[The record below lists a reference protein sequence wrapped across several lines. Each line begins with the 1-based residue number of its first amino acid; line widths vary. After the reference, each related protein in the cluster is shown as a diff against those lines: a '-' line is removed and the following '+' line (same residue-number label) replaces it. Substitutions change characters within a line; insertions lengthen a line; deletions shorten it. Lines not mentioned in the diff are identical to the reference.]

1 MRTLKKTLSLLLAVA
16 LVLSLTVVGASAAY
30 TGNKVDTL
38 KDAADVGADYSEA
51 VGVMVGLGIIEGYDD
66 GTLRPETTY
75 TREQAAKIIAYMQLG
90 PKDADSLRCTKA
102 PFTDVAADRWSAGYI
117 AYCVEQGIID
127 GMGDGTF
134 QPEAQLTGYQW
145 AKMLLCAVGYGRNDE
160 YVGSSWS
167 LNTAKDALDKGIFD
181 GDLDGADH
189 VVLTRQQAILY
200 AFNAL
205 TSVGVVVYS
214 PSLGDYILAYGNF
227 ADRATIEGTLGAKVY
242 GLASVTGIIV
252 DNEAMG
258 YSKTRISVQN
268 KYKVDKTTTGEKA
281 DVEVAANTGLDMM
294 YHAVKVWHANGTA
307 IFVIDLAKVETLTCG
322 EMSGSA
328 KLEKNKDI
336 AHRDEIGE
344 VGEAYEY
351 YLIDN
356 SALNADY
363 AAVVLNAK
371 LATLGVRSEV
381 NKSTVID
388 GSTVKND
395 YIKTDISE
403 INKRDNVVVIKAGE
417 KAYHVYAVGATS
429 GGVETIT
436 SAGVITLTDGT
447 VIAPSVLCKSTDLKA
462 IIADVKAALADNGH
476 TAPVYAFV
484 LDTHGHY
491 IGVTNDPYKTVAYY
505 TGAVKL
511 SSAHDAWS
519 TDVTWLAQFVDV
531 ATGDVEEIPVSN
543 AWAIANGVMG
553 AIAGQGK
560 YFDITDELYG
570 DATYEPANVPVNSL
584 YGTSYILSA
593 PGVSTEFTSTSSL
606 VNCNFKDTA
615 TGTVYQ
621 GGNIRYNN
629 ASVNFIIASFQ
640 GDKLVVD
647 EYTGVAELLAAYTEK
662 YNDGI
667 HTVTLDNIAMVV
679 ERSDAGNFYATTIFA
694 YDGAL
699 NVKGG
704 ILFFP
709 TGVTA
714 SQWTAHTGYYSY
726 PYAYL
731 NGKASEDTIKVNP
744 ELATNYERG
753 FYTYT
758 VDDATGYYNIVKADT
773 DYIWSQSEIEGAGD
787 AYWIGNTP
795 VSADVKVVDL
805 RAGALNGDVDAVDSL
820 GDLLSHDY
828 TDAWEKDLRVAYY
841 VSGGQVVLV
850 YVIDNI
856 YGSVEVVVDEA
867 LDDWAIVDPAV
878 VDGTGIAI
886 EGEIQLTSRYK
897 VYNNTPKATLLYTG
911 DAHLANGG
919 SLDVAYSYV
928 EDGKTYTGVINGAKA
943 KIVSND
949 DYSVQELVVDFTGLI
964 PDNADGRIITITGIT
979 AHLNITNKTGI
990 EGSSLREAN
999 GYKDLKPGVEDDTYT
1014 LNMTITEA
1022 AGGYKVVLEGADI
1035 VKDTKVNVEGFEAEV
1050 PTNNAVRITISA
1062 GEPVANI
1069 DAVIGEVTL
1078 ETVINIVHDGDQ
1090 NYWSFNTSNQDK
1102 HVFTA
1107 TLGKA
1112 EPVTLYRIQAGDD
1125 CHVGDTVALTVYGGE
1140 TEDSTALVATSSEG
1154 NGIPWSCTV
1163 NVKANS
1169 NTTDITDYAID
1180 CPHNP

>member
-181 GDLDGADH
+181 GDLVGADH
-189 VVLTRQQAILY
+189 TPLQRQQAILY
-200 AFNAL
+200 AFNTL

-227 ADRATIEGTLGAKVY
+227 ADRATIEGTLGEKVY
-242 GLASVTGIIV
+242 KLDVDTGIIV

-258 YSKTRISVQN
+258 AAKTVLSVQG
-268 KYKVDKTTTGEKA
+268 KYEADAAAKGDDA
-281 DVEVAANTGLDMM
+281 DVSVAANTGLDMM
-294 YHAVKVWHANGTA
+294 YHAAKIWHVNGKTA
-307 IFVIDLAKVETLTCG
+307 VYVMDLAKVEALTCNG
-322 EMSGSA
+322 ITKSAVA
-328 KLEKNKDI
+328 KLEKGKTVTDKT
-336 AHRDEIGE
+336 IGDTSKTK
-344 VGEAYEY
+344 YEY
-351 YLIDN
+351 YFIDN
-356 SALNADY
+356 TAINANYAGVTVWASLEALG
-363 AAVVLNAK
+363 
-371 LATLGVRSEV
+371 TRSET
-381 NKSTVID
+381 KKTTVI
-388 GSTVKND
+388 GNYKAVSND

-417 KAYHVYAVGATS
+417 KAYHVYAVGATTGS
-429 GGVETIT
+429 VESIT

-447 VIAPSVLCKSTDLKA
+447 VIAPS
-462 IIADVKAALADNGH
+462 ALATNVTAMRDIVREALAEQGH
-476 TAPVYAFV
+476 TAPVFSFV

-491 IGVTNDPYKTVAYY
+491 IALTNDPHRTVAYY

-519 TDVTWLAQFVDV
+519 SDVTWLAQFVDV
-531 ATGDVEEIPVSN
+531 ATGDIEEIPVTN
-543 AWAIANGVMG
+543 DWAIFHGTMG
-553 AIAGQGK
+553 AIFDQGK

-570 DATYEPANVPVNSL
+570 DATYEPADVPVNSL

-606 VNCNFKDTA
+606 VNCNFTDTA

-667 HTVTLDNIAMVV
+667 HTVTLENIAMVV

-699 NVKGG
+699 NVEGG

-731 NGKASEDTIKVNP
+731 NGEASKDTIKVKP
-744 ELATNYERG
+744 AFATNYDRG
-753 FYTYT
+753 FYSYT
-758 VDDATGYYNIVKADT
+758 VDDETGFYTLTKVKT
-773 DYIWSQSEIEGAGD
+773 DYIFAQSEIEGAGD
-787 AYWIGNTP
+787 AYWIGNKP

-805 RAGALNGDVDAVDSL
+805 RAGVANGEVDAVEDL
-820 GDLLSHDY
+820 GDLLSHDF

-850 YVIDNI
+850 YVVDNK
-856 YGSVEVVVDEA
+856 YGSVTVTSEYGVGDVIGPVVTEDGVIDLVKLYKDTPVAVFKYTGTPA
-867 LDDWAIVDPAV
+867 LKDGGELTVRYKLSKDSGTTWT
-878 VDGTGIAI
+878 DGTAVADI
-886 EGEIQLTSRYK
+886 R
-897 VYNNTPKATLLYTG
+897 VDKATKTTY
-911 DAHLANGG
+911 
-919 SLDVAYSYV
+919 LDV
-928 EDGKTYTGVINGAKA
+928 
-943 KIVSND
+943 
-949 DYSVQELVVDFTGLI
+949 DFSAVI
-964 PDNADGRIITITGIT
+964 PDNAAEYQVKVTQFVVTVKV
-979 AHLNITNKTGI
+979 TNDTDI
-990 EGSSLREAN
+990 EGSSMRAAS
-999 GYKDLKPGVEDDTYT
+999 GYDALTAGEDDTYT
-1014 LNMTITEA
+1014 VDLTISDA
-1022 AGGYKVVLEGADI
+1022 AAGYKVVLDNAAG
-1035 VKDTKVNVEGFEAEV
+1035 VKNGTVVTVEGFDAEV
-1050 PTNNAVRITISA
+1050 PVDGSIRITLFDA
-1062 GEPVANI
+1062 NEPVANLN
-1069 DAVIGEVTL
+1069 AVINPVTFD
-1078 ETVINIVHDGDQ
+1078 TVITIDHKTDKDYWCFDGHKDTFS
-1090 NYWSFNTSNQDK
+1090 YE
-1102 HVFTA
+1102 A
-1107 TLGKA
+1107 TLGKT
-1112 EPVTLYRIQAGDD
+1112 EPISLYRTQVTSAFHIGDK
-1125 CHVGDTVALTVYGGE
+1125 VTVEAYGKAV
-1140 TEDSTALVATSSEG
+1140 TSDTALVSVAGDGTADWVCTISVAANDNDYTVTSFT
-1154 NGIPWSCTV
+1154 PV
-1163 NVKANS
+1163 
-1169 NTTDITDYAID
+1169 
-1180 CPHNP
+1180 CPGSHA

>member
-1 MRTLKKTLSLLLAVA
+1 M
-16 LVLSLTVVGASAAY
+16 
-30 TGNKVDTL
+30 
-38 KDAADVGADYSEA
+38 
-51 VGVMVGLGIIEGYDD
+51 
-66 GTLRPETTY
+66 
-75 TREQAAKIIAYMQLG
+75 
-90 PKDADSLRCTKA
+90 
-102 PFTDVAADRWSAGYI
+102 
-117 AYCVEQGIID
+117 
-127 GMGDGTF
+127 
-134 QPEAQLTGYQW
+134 
-145 AKMLLCAVGYGRNDE
+145 
-160 YVGSSWS
+160 
-167 LNTAKDALDKGIFD
+167 
-181 GDLDGADH
+181 
-189 VVLTRQQAILY
+189 
-200 AFNAL
+200 
-205 TSVGVVVYS
+205 
-214 PSLGDYILAYGNF
+214 
-227 ADRATIEGTLGAKVY
+227 
-242 GLASVTGIIV
+242 
-252 DNEAMG
+252 
-258 YSKTRISVQN
+258 
-268 KYKVDKTTTGEKA
+268 
-281 DVEVAANTGLDMM
+281 
-294 YHAVKVWHANGTA
+294 
-307 IFVIDLAKVETLTCG
+307 
-322 EMSGSA
+322 
-328 KLEKNKDI
+328 
-336 AHRDEIGE
+336 
-344 VGEAYEY
+344 
-351 YLIDN
+351 
-356 SALNADY
+356 
-363 AAVVLNAK
+363 
-371 LATLGVRSEV
+371 
-381 NKSTVID
+381 
-388 GSTVKND
+388 
-395 YIKTDISE
+395 
-403 INKRDNVVVIKAGE
+403 
-417 KAYHVYAVGATS
+417 
-429 GGVETIT
+429 
-436 SAGVITLTDGT
+436 
-447 VIAPSVLCKSTDLKA
+447 
-462 IIADVKAALADNGH
+462 
-476 TAPVYAFV
+476 
-484 LDTHGHY
+484 LDTHGDY
-491 IGVTNDPYKTVAYY
+491 ISLTNNPYRTVAYY

-511 SSAHDAWS
+511 SSSHDAWS
-519 TDVTWLAQFVDV
+519 TDVQYLAQFVDV
-531 ATGDVEEIPVSN
+531 ATGEVEEIPVTN
-543 AWAIANGVMG
+543 DWAIFHGTMG
-553 AIAGQGK
+553 AIFDQGK

-570 DATYEPANVPVNSL
+570 DATYEPEDVPANTL

-928 EDGKTYTGVINGAKA
+928 EDGKTYTGVINGAEA
-943 KIVSND
+943 KIVSNKD
-949 DYSVQELVVDFTGLI
+949 HSVQNLVVDFTGLI

-979 AHLNITNKTGI
+979 AHLNINDKT
-990 EGSSLREAN
+990 
-999 GYKDLKPGVEDDTYT
+999 D
-1014 LNMTITEA
+1014 ITGMVIDNRNDSTPDMA
-1022 AGGYKVVLEGADI
+1022 AGKVSGIALSNDGYTVAIRKSGIAAGTKATLHFGDVEVNATATPSANFTVTFFGDEIANLDI
-1035 VKDTKVNVEGFEAEV
+1035 TLDA
-1050 PTNNAVRITISA
+1050 IT
-1062 GEPVANI
+1062 
-1069 DAVIGEVTL
+1069 L
-1078 ETVINIVHDGDQ
+1078 KTVINIVHDGDQ

-1102 HVFTA
+1102 YVFTA

-1112 EPVTLYRIQAGDD
+1112 EPVTLYRIQAGTD
-1125 CHVGDTVALTVYGGE
+1125 CHVGDTVALTVYGGT
-1140 TEDSTALVATSSEG
+1140 TEASTALVATSGEG

-1169 NTTDITDYAID
+1169 NTTDIAAYAID

>member
-167 LNTAKDALDKGIFD
+167 LNTAKDALDKGIFE
-181 GDLDGADH
+181 GDLVGADH
-189 VVLTRQQAILY
+189 TPLQRQQAILY
-200 AFNAL
+200 AFNTL

-227 ADRATIEGTLGAKVY
+227 ADRATIEGTLGEKVY
-242 GLASVTGIIV
+242 KLDVDTGIIV

-258 YSKTRISVQN
+258 AAKTVLSVQG
-268 KYKVDKTTTGEKA
+268 KYEADAAAKGDDA
-281 DVEVAANTGLDMM
+281 DVSVAANTGLDMM
-294 YHAVKVWHANGTA
+294 YHAAKIWHVNGKTA
-307 IFVIDLAKVETLTCG
+307 VYVMDLAKVEALTCNG
-322 EMSGSA
+322 ITKSAVA
-328 KLEKNKDI
+328 KLEKGKTVTDKT
-336 AHRDEIGE
+336 IGDTSKTK
-344 VGEAYEY
+344 YEY
-351 YLIDN
+351 YFIDN
-356 SALNADY
+356 TAINANYAGVTVWASLEALG
-363 AAVVLNAK
+363 
-371 LATLGVRSEV
+371 TRSET
-381 NKSTVID
+381 KKTTVI
-388 GSTVKND
+388 GNYKAVSND

-417 KAYHVYAVGATS
+417 KAYHVYAVGATTGS
-429 GGVETIT
+429 VESIT

-447 VIAPSVLCKSTDLKA
+447 VIAPS
-462 IIADVKAALADNGH
+462 ALATNVTAMRDIVREALAEQGH
-476 TAPVYAFV
+476 TAPVFSFV

-491 IGVTNDPYKTVAYY
+491 IALTNDPHRTVAYY

-519 TDVTWLAQFVDV
+519 SDVTWLAQFVDV
-531 ATGDVEEIPVSN
+531 ATGDIEEIPVTN
-543 AWAIANGVMG
+543 DWAIFHGTMG
-553 AIAGQGK
+553 AIFDQGK

-570 DATYEPANVPVNSL
+570 DATYEPADVPVNSL

-606 VNCNFKDTA
+606 VNCNFTDTA

-667 HTVTLDNIAMVV
+667 HTVTLENIAMVV

-886 EGEIQLTSRYK
+886 EGEIQLTTRYK

-928 EDGKTYTGVINGAKA
+928 EDGKTYTGVINGAEA
-943 KIVSND
+943 KIVSNKD
-949 DYSVQELVVDFTGLI
+949 HSVQNLVVDFTGLI

-979 AHLNITNKTGI
+979 AHLNITDKT
-990 EGSSLREAN
+990 
-999 GYKDLKPGVEDDTYT
+999 D
-1014 LNMTITEA
+1014 ITGMVIDNRNDSTPDMA
-1022 AGGYKVVLEGADI
+1022 AGKVSGIALSNDGYTVAIRNSGIAAGAKATLHFGDVEVDATATPSANFTVTFFGDEIANLDI
-1035 VKDTKVNVEGFEAEV
+1035 TLDAITLKTVITIDHKTDKDYWCFDGHKDTFSYE
-1050 PTNNAVRITISA
+1050 
-1062 GEPVANI
+1062 
-1069 DAVIGEVTL
+1069 
-1078 ETVINIVHDGDQ
+1078 
-1090 NYWSFNTSNQDK
+1090 
-1102 HVFTA
+1102 A
-1107 TLGKA
+1107 TLGKT
-1112 EPVTLYRIQAGDD
+1112 EPISLYRTQVTSDYHIGDK
-1125 CHVGDTVALTVYGGE
+1125 VTVEAYGKAV
-1140 TEDSTALVATSSEG
+1140 TSDTALVSVAGDGTADWVCTISVAANDNDYTVTSFT
-1154 NGIPWSCTV
+1154 PV
-1163 NVKANS
+1163 
-1169 NTTDITDYAID
+1169 
-1180 CPHNP
+1180 CPGSHA

>member
-167 LNTAKDALDKGIFD
+167 LNTAKDALDKGIFE
-181 GDLDGADH
+181 GDLVGADH
-189 VVLTRQQAILY
+189 TPLQRQQAILY

-242 GLASVTGIIV
+242 GLASVEGIIV

-258 YSKTRISVQN
+258 NSKTVVSVQG
-268 KYKVDKTTTGEKA
+268 KYAPDATAKDEKA
-281 DVEVAANTGLDMM
+281 DVSVAANTGLDMM
-294 YHAVKVWHANGTA
+294 YHAVKVWHTNGTA

-356 SALNADY
+356 TAINADY

-371 LATLGVRSEV
+371 LATLGTRSET

-403 INKRDNVVVIKAGE
+403 ISKRDSIIYVKASD
-417 KAYHVYAVGATS
+417 KAYHVYAVGATTGS
-429 GGVETIT
+429 VESIT
-436 SAGVITLTDGT
+436 SAGVITLTDDT
-447 VIAPSVLCKSTDLKA
+447 VIAPS
-462 IIADVKAALADNGH
+462 ALATNVTAMRDIVREALAEQGH
-476 TAPVYAFV
+476 TAPVFSFV

-491 IGVTNDPYKTVAYY
+491 IALTNDPHRTVAYY

-570 DATYEPANVPVNSL
+570 DATYEPEDVRVNTL

-593 PGVSTEFTSTSSL
+593 PGVSSEFTSTSSL
-606 VNCNFKDTA
+606 VNCNFTDTA

-621 GGNIRYNN
+621 DGNIRYNN

-640 GDKLVVD
+640 GDELVVD

-667 HTVTLDNIAMVV
+667 HTVTLENIAMVV

-699 NVKGG
+699 NVEGG

-731 NGKASEDTIKVNP
+731 NGAASEDTIKVNP

-856 YGSVEVVVDEA
+856 YGSVEVVVDESLA
-867 LDDWAIVDPAV
+867 DWAIVDPAV
-878 VDGTGIAI
+878 VDGTGVAI
-886 EGEIQLTSRYK
+886 DDEIQLITRYK
-897 VYNNTPKATLLYTG
+897 VYNDAPEATLLYTG

-928 EDGKTYTGVINGAKA
+928 EDGKTYTGVIKGAEA

-979 AHLNITNKTGI
+979 AHLNITNETGI
-990 EGSSLREAN
+990 TGMVINNQYGYMPAMTNGKASGIALSNDGYNVAFRNSGIAVGAEATMHFGEVEVAGDNQN
-999 GYKDLKPGVEDDTYT
+999 GILVVSFFKDEIANLDITLDAITLDTVI
-1014 LNMTITEA
+1014 TIDHDTDKDYWCFD
-1022 AGGYKVVLEGADI
+1022 GH
-1035 VKDTKVNVEGFEAEV
+1035 KDTFSYE
-1050 PTNNAVRITISA
+1050 
-1062 GEPVANI
+1062 
-1069 DAVIGEVTL
+1069 
-1078 ETVINIVHDGDQ
+1078 
-1090 NYWSFNTSNQDK
+1090 
-1102 HVFTA
+1102 A
-1107 TLGKA
+1107 TLGKT
-1112 EPVTLYRIQAGDD
+1112 EPISLYRTQVTSDFHIGDK
-1125 CHVGDTVALTVYGGE
+1125 VTVEAYGKDV
-1140 TEDSTALVATSSEG
+1140 TSDTALVSVAGDGTAD
-1154 NGIPWSCTV
+1154 WVCTISV
-1163 NVKANS
+1163 AAND
-1169 NTTDITDYAID
+1169 NDYTVTTFTAV
-1180 CPHNP
+1180 CPGSHA